1 MVSFPTSDNLLPKY
15 SFSLPQIN
23 NHLSGQ
29 FIGIPCLDFFP
40 QQILNN
46 VWGQI
51 FQKKKKKCTRVL
63 FFDRSITILYKS
75 LSKNF
80 TTKKEHIQ
88 VSEIKLRLTRMLQC
102 TPKKEHIQVR
112 DIKLCLTRMLNC

>member
-1 MVSFPTSDNLLPKY
+1 MGPD
-15 SFSLPQIN
+15 
-23 NHLSGQ
+23 LSE
-29 FIGIPCLDFFP
+29 
-40 QQILNN
+40 
-46 VWGQI
+46 
-51 FQKKKKKCTRVL
+51 KKEKMYRVL

-80 TTKKEHIQ
+80 TTKKEHIK
-88 VSEIKLRLTRMLQC
+88 VSDIKLRLTRMSQC